1 MLATRTV
8 FSLLSL
14 LPVRGRV
21 ALDRPT
27 MGRAMALAPL
37 VGLVLGGI
45 AAVVTAGFQL
55 LTKAPAATPEAP
67 AGHLLPAAI
76 GIAALALLTR
86 GLHLDGLA
94 DVADGIGAGRE
105 RALAAMR
112 DSRLGAFGALALI
125 FVVLVQVA
133 ALSLAIGEH
142 RGSLSILVAA
152 MTGRLAATLA
162 CTGGIP
168 AAHPNGLGAL
178 VAGSVRPR
186 QAVCSVLAVLTV
198 AAGAGLLGVDGLLDV
213 DVDGGGGSP
222 GQAARAVAAVAVGTA
237 AGWLLRRYLVGYLG
251 GITGDVLGALVE
263 ITATVTLVFM
273 ALGVPTI

>member
-14 LPVRGRV
+14 LPVRGQV
-21 ALDRPT
+21 VLDRRT

-37 VGLVLGGI
+37 VGLALGSITALVVLSFRIFTKTPGEPAQNLFPAVMGI
-45 AAVVTAGFQL
+45 AT
-55 LTKAPAATPEAP
+55 
-67 AGHLLPAAI
+67 
-76 GIAALALLTR
+76 LALLTR

-94 DVADGIGAGRE
+94 DVADGLGAGRE

-125 FVVLVQVA
+125 FVVLIQA
-133 ALSLAIGEH
+133 GALSLTISEH
-142 RGSLSILVAA
+142 RGSLSILVAS

-162 CTGGIP
+162 CTAGTP

-186 QAVCSVLAVLTV
+186 QAACSVLGVIAV
-198 AAGAGLLGVDGLLDV
+198 AAVAGLLDV
-213 DVDGGGGSP
+213 DGGDTG
-222 GQAARAVAAVAVGTA
+222 RAVRAVVAVAVGTA

-251 GITGDVLGALVE
+251 GVTGDVLGSLVE
-263 ITATVTLVFM
+263 VTTAVTLVFM
-273 ALGVPTI
+273 ALDVPYGVKHHLDIL